1 VTQNVRALKI
11 TVIAL
16 GVLLVLGFIALVV
29 GLVLEFTGPGA
40 ETANEAGSEAVAPAG
55 PLPDV
60 AHLALAPDAAIE
72 RMALDGSRV
81 ALQIRDG
88 VGMRIILVDLRHG
101 RVIGELRLTA
111 AGPAP

>member
-1 VTQNVRALKI
+1 
-11 TVIAL
+11 
-16 GVLLVLGFIALVV
+16 
-29 GLVLEFTGPGA
+29 
-40 ETANEAGSEAVAPAG
+40 
-55 PLPDV
+55 
-60 AHLALAPDAAIE
+60 
-72 RMALDGSRV
+72 MALDGSRV